1 MTVSARWDTRAAGP
15 VQKAPRAEEACGE
28 GACGQDCDTG
38 QKQSELLRNR
48 AWGQGLEGAG

>member
-38 QKQSELLRNR
+38 QKQSELLRKSV
-48 AWGQGLEGAG
+48 GTGA